1 MENEEKNPYLFY
13 FIIALIVLGFIASLA
28 FPLNAQEHKLRDASD
43 AGDFPVPN
51 LGFNTDMRIQTAPQ
65 EGAGGTVCCQRL
77 SHVAA
82 VQRSEEPTVG

>member
-43 AGDFPVPN
+43 AGDFPAPN
-51 LGFNTDMRIQTAPQ
+51 LRHQYRRANPNSAPR
-65 EGAGGTVCCQRL
+65 GRGWNCLLSKTVSCRCGP
-77 SHVAA
+77 AI
-82 VQRSEEPTVG
+82 